1 MLVEPEDT
9 HERQDEEEAHT
20 KAILDERSGLPMQQC
35 PGSKKKVWQQRP
47 SSTLNWKNRGR
58 QNALFTI
65 DQPSGGWRDIVIVI

>member
-35 PGSKKKVWQQRP
+35 PGSTEKVWQQRVARHCYCYLGLWP
-47 SSTLNWKNRGR
+47 
-58 QNALFTI
+58 
-65 DQPSGGWRDIVIVI
+65 QPILPR